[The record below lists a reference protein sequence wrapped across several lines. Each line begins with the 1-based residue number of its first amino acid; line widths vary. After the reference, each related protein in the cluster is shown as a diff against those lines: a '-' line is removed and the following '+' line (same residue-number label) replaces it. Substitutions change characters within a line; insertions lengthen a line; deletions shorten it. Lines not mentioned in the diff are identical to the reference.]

1 MSRNSA
7 SSSSESAP
15 PRLFWDNNTALDV
28 FLARALRT
36 SAELLSDADCGAD
49 FGGEA
54 GANGGG
60 VGDMDIEREELLDD
74 DAGDGTLAPERV
86 DDGVDGT
93 DAGIFG
99 LGVARPKSSAL
110 CSINTLR
117 RRSTIPFIKCD
128 A

>member
-1 MSRNSA
+1 
-7 SSSSESAP
+7 
-15 PRLFWDNNTALDV
+15 
-28 FLARALRT
+28 LARALRT

-54 GANGGG
+54 GANGSS
-60 VGDMDIEREELLDD
+60 VGDMGIEREELLDD
-74 DAGDGTLAPERV
+74 DDDGDGTLAPERV

-99 LGVARPKSSAL
+99 LGVARPKSCAL
-110 CSINTLR
+110 CSINTL
-117 RRSTIPFIKCD
+117 PFIKFD

>member
-7 SSSSESAP
+7 SSSSESAL

-54 GANGGG
+54 GANGCG
-60 VGDMDIEREELLDD
+60 VGDMGIERKELLDD
-74 DAGDGTLAPERV
+74 DDDGDGTLAPKRV

-110 CSINTLR
+110 CSINTL
-117 RRSTIPFIKCD
+117 PFIKFD